1 MHSFTNS
8 LQQALSAH
16 RIDGRHSCGTAAIV
30 ESLHTDFNHS
40 YEQLADIAQVS
51 IAGLGRWRK
60 RDKGDRE
67 AFAPLLHYAEKLLGA
82 ESGKADPA
90 VSFAES
96 GLAATARQHASASEM
111 RQPFPLTIA
120 EAKLGLSLKF
130 GVDPAMIDIVIR
142 G

>member
-1 MHSFTNS
+1 MHSHSDS

-67 AFAPLLHYAEKLLGA
+67 AFAPLLHYAEKLLAGD
-82 ESGKADPA
+82 SGKAGPA
-90 VSFAES
+90 AES
-96 GLAATARQHASASEM
+96 RLAETPRQQVSAAEM
-111 RQPFPLTIA
+111 HQPVPLTIA

>member
-1 MHSFTNS
+1 MHTRTH

-16 RIDGRHSCGTAAIV
+16 KIDGRHSCGTAAIV

-67 AFAPLLHYAEKLLGA
+67 AFAPLLRYAEKLLA
-82 ESGKADPA
+82 ADSGKANPA
-90 VSFAES
+90 ASSAD
-96 GLAATARQHASASEM
+96 TARQAVSAAEV
-111 RQPFPLTIA
+111 RQPVPLTIA